1 MYPSVSLLRYSIKQ
15 SISQSIVKFGIGLT
29 MLRTPRGHLQT
40 VCKCQLSGMS
50 RHDSVNKSV
59 LSRVQKVA
67 RDGTDVT
74 SGGRQ
79 FHTWASNRKC
89 SAANGGTV
97 NRKLDEAQSL
107 QKEWSPRRLGRSTTQ
122 VNGPRYDG
130 AQSWRPRA
138 RGRQPWTWRS
148 ETRSQRTLMSAP
160 QTWSA
165 RSWCGTN
172 RGVAIQCDTGN
183 TGGVLVL
190 LRERAIK

>member
-97 NRKLDEAQSL
+97 NRKLDEAVAAERVKPS
-107 QKEWSPRRLGRSTTQ
+107 
-122 VNGPRYDG
+122 
-130 AQSWRPRA
+130 A
-138 RGRQPWTWRS
+138 TWKVDN
-148 ETRSQRTLMSAP
+148 A
-160 QTWSA
+160 
-165 RSWCGTN
+165 G
-172 RGVAIQCDTGN
+172 
-183 TGGVLVL
+183 
-190 LRERAIK
+190 ERAEVRRCTVVEASCTRKATLDLTFRNTQPANADERASDLVGAKLMWD